1 MKKKIARKF
10 DLIVVLGMH
19 RSGTSAIT
27 RGLEVLGVELGDNL
41 MSPMANN
48 NSKGFFEDL
57 DVVDLNISLLNHLGL
72 DWHYASP
79 VTDSQVDDLIAS
91 GYLLRAADLMRR
103 KIAFKRPYGI
113 KDPRLAKLIPF
124 WKKVFKHCELD
135 VGYVIAVR
143 NPISVAKS
151 LKKRD
156 GFAFEKSYLFWLDHV
171 LSALIHTEGVDRI
184 VVDFDLVMD
193 HPTKQLDRLA
203 KAFNLSVNSDAM
215 TAYIREFLDEELRHN
230 IDQTRDLAI
239 DPRIPEMARDL
250 YPMLRAGAEMDK
262 QFRLSNDQ
270 IAYFTNGRKHL
281 HAAILYIDQLNQAVA
296 DRDGQLATLNQ
307 AVAERDGQIVTL
319 NQSLADRDGQ
329 LAKLNQLV
337 ADRDEQLASLHQ
349 AIKKREERLSLLE
362 KSIFKLSQNVQDM
375 KLVIESAKRWQKRSW
390 VKRVFH
396 RWRAP
401 SDTWQKVHWLKKMER
416 SFRKRRDMLMTSI
429 FQREQDSSRIDNES
443 AELAVTSND
452 EKSGFSIADV
462 ERIPTEAF
470 SSKESPVTDIRAIAL
485 YLPQFHVI
493 PENDQWW
500 GEGFTEWTNVRRATP
515 QYAGHYQ
522 PHIPHPDFGY
532 YDLNDASVLEKQ
544 TAIARAAGIEGFC
557 FYYYWFNGRQ
567 LLNMPTDRLLATGK
581 PDFPFCFCWANEN
594 WTRTWDGYD
603 NEILIGQE
611 HSDESDER
619 FILDLLPAFRD
630 PRYIRVEGKPLL
642 IVYRPGLLP
651 NPAATARHWRETCR
665 REGIGEIFLARMQM
679 FDWELEGRDP
689 GFDTVIQFP
698 PVSRKFSPSLKTS
711 IQIHDPKSFVG
722 EIYDYH
728 ASAENYPLENIG
740 KNLWPG
746 VCPSWDNTARR
757 MELGYSWANS
767 SPEVYHK
774 WLSKV
779 LVRARQALPPQ
790 QRFVFINAWNEW
802 AEGCHLEP
810 DEKYGYAWLNAT
822 RLAITNAVP
831 PAPQQPRRRL
841 LVVGHDAC
849 RAGAQIVLLA
859 LLREWKQRQDVECR
873 LILLGDGVLRPEFE
887 NACHTLVLS
896 DHVDEASRN
905 QALAN
910 YFEPAPDVILANTV
924 VIGPFLKELKSTGA
938 AIVTYVHELQKSIE
952 RWAPGEIMAAT
963 VADSDHFI
971 AVSSPVADNLV
982 RNHGIATSAISLVH
996 EYIKTRHFVSFSRL
1010 EELRAELG
1018 LQLGDKVVFGCGT
1031 LDWRKGPDLF
1041 AEIARKVLADVP
1053 EARFVWIGAD
1063 NNDEAGSRAKALADH
1078 SRISFI
1084 GERETPR
1091 DYLALGSA
1099 FLLSSREDPFPLVSL
1114 EAADAGLP
1122 TVCFAGAGGM
1132 PDFVGN
1138 SCGRTVP
1145 FEDVDAATRA
1155 LTEILSNPS
1164 LRESLGH
1171 TARESVRA
1179 KHDAAKG
1186 SEAVLSI
1193 LNLAAGAP
1201 PITPP
1206 SGQPLVSVI
1215 VPNYNH
1221 ARFLPERL
1229 ESIARQ
1235 TLADFEIILLDDC
1248 STDDSLDILR
1258 EFADRE
1264 PRARLILNSKNSG
1277 STFKQWRK
1285 GLSESCGKY
1294 IWIAESDDSA
1304 DPELLATLVGKLEAN
1319 PAAVLAT
1326 CCPQMTDICGKDL
1339 GTPRDWFSDI
1349 GAERWE
1355 SDFSASGREMNADV
1369 LSQKNAILNAS
1380 GVLFRSSVGTVDLVE
1395 DSMRLCADWLFWI
1408 RLMAYGDFEYTAH
1421 PLNYWRL
1428 ASSNAR
1434 TKTPGEVEWEEGCR
1448 VLREIAHVLG
1458 LDGPGEDR
1466 LIDQFRKRCDGW
1478 KAKHENES
1486 KPVKAATQAPGIFLQ
1501 RDGWCPI
1508 CENEAVFTAKYSWLR
1523 DHYLCSRCGSI
1534 PRERAI
1540 MHVIQTRYPN
1550 WRELRIHESSP
1561 GNRGT
1566 SVKLAKECKYYTAS
1580 QYDPDMGFGNTYPSR
1595 GYRSENLEK
1604 QTFPDET
1611 FDIVVSQ
1618 DVLEH
1623 IFDAEAAFKDIHRT
1637 LKPGGAHIFTT
1648 PLVNKEKPT
1657 QRRAELRSDGTINHL
1672 YPPEYHDNPMTSEGS
1687 LVTFHWGFD
1696 IAEIIEKT
1704 TSGQAEIIQPTDAEM
1719 GIEAKYIEVIVQKKK
1734 LIDSESINIENSKR
1748 IGKHPS
1754 ATDCDNHN
1762 RKTYAVQSARKIKKI
1777 IIHIGSPKTGTS
1789 AVQLFLKHYC
1799 NEDRR
1804 FEVDYFLQLLDP
1816 TENQHSAIFID
1827 ISKRYNKILETI
1839 LNSKSEIGIF
1849 SAEVLSFLMTD
1860 PTFNEKIREL
1870 ISALESNAITVYVV
1884 GATRDPLSYLVSS
1897 YGEDVIGGRCPL
1909 TFQNWLFTDQGAG
1922 HRNVTQSM
1930 CMWKDIP
1937 GLKAFH
1943 WFLFDSESGA
1953 NCIDSVINTCLD
1965 NKLKIQK
1972 INESRKSEMIRKSFD
1987 GSIIEAV
1994 RRINIQNI
2002 QNWNT
2007 YRADISAY
2015 HYVENAVKECK
2026 LPAHLHFKRRNAF
2039 QKYEIEDI
2047 KKPLEESYSLFKKI
2061 NFKEGS
2067 NHEKYLISDEKIKQ
2081 ALSKIHYNEDLVS
2094 FYFEAWNGKI

>member
-1 MKKKIARKF
+1 MKSRHSTFIKR
-10 DLIVVLGMH
+10 
-19 RSGTSAIT
+19 
-27 RGLEVLGVELGDNL
+27 
-41 MSPMANN
+41 
-48 NSKGFFEDL
+48 
-57 DVVDLNISLLNHLGL
+57 
-72 DWHYASP
+72 
-79 VTDSQVDDLIAS
+79 
-91 GYLLRAADLMRR
+91 
-103 KIAFKRPYGI
+103 IAFHKSG
-113 KDPRLAKLIPF
+113 KPRRWVRFLIIYIN
-124 WKKVFKHCELD
+124 KKPCEIFK
-135 VGYVIAVR
+135 
-143 NPISVAKS
+143 
-151 LKKRD
+151 
-156 GFAFEKSYLFWLDHV
+156 
-171 LSALIHTEGVDRI
+171 RI
-184 VVDFDLVMD
+184 VYRKSGSLRDF
-193 HPTKQLDRLA
+193 
-203 KAFNLSVNSDAM
+203 
-215 TAYIREFLDEELRHN
+215 
-230 IDQTRDLAI
+230 
-239 DPRIPEMARDL
+239 
-250 YPMLRAGAEMDK
+250 
-262 QFRLSNDQ
+262 
-270 IAYFTNGRKHL
+270 FTNGVGRINK
-281 HAAILYIDQLNQAVA
+281 LYCTKNFVECEYESNLKNFIP
-296 DRDGQLATLNQ
+296 
-307 AVAERDGQIVTL
+307 
-319 NQSLADRDGQ
+319 
-329 LAKLNQLV
+329 
-337 ADRDEQLASLHQ
+337 
-349 AIKKREERLSLLE
+349 
-362 KSIFKLSQNVQDM
+362 SQDPIN
-375 KLVIESAKRWQKRSW
+375 
-390 VKRVFH
+390 
-396 RWRAP
+396 
-401 SDTWQKVHWLKKMER
+401 
-416 SFRKRRDMLMTSI
+416 
-429 FQREQDSSRIDNES
+429 
-443 AELAVTSND
+443 
-452 EKSGFSIADV
+452 
-462 ERIPTEAF
+462 
-470 SSKESPVTDIRAIAL
+470 TDIRAIAI
-485 YLPQFHVI
+485 YLPQFHAI

-522 PHIPHPDFGY
+522 PHTPHSDIGY
-532 YDLNDASVLEKQ
+532 YDLDDASVLEKQ
-544 TAIARAAGIEGFC
+544 AAMARAAGIEGFC
-557 FYYYWFNGRQ
+557 FYYYWFNGRR
-567 LLNMPTDRLLATGK
+567 LLNMPTDRMLATGK

-594 WTRTWDGYD
+594 WTRTWDGGD
-603 NEILIGQE
+603 KEILIGQE

-651 NPAATARHWRETCR
+651 DPAATARHWRETCR

-689 GFDTVIQFP
+689 GYDTVIQFP
-698 PVSRKFSPSLKTS
+698 PVSRGFSPSLKTS
-711 IQIHDPKSFVG
+711 IQLNDPKSFVG
-722 EIYDYH
+722 EIYDYR
-728 ASAENYPLENIG
+728 ASAENYSLENIG

-757 MELGYSWANS
+757 MERGHSWVNS
-767 SPEVYHK
+767 SPEDYHK

-810 DEKYGYAWLNAT
+810 DEKFGYAWLNAT

-831 PAPQQPRRRL
+831 HAPQQPRRRL

-887 NACHTLVLS
+887 NACRTLVLS

-982 RNHGIATSAISLVH
+982 RNHGIATSAISLIH

-1018 LQLGDKVVFGCGT
+1018 LQPSDKVVFGCGT
-1031 LDWRKGPDLF
+1031 MDWRKGPDLF

-1186 SEAVLSI
+1186 SDAVLSV
-1193 LNLAAGAP
+1193 LKHLAAEAP
-1201 PITPP
+1201 PVPPP

-1264 PRARLILNSKNSG
+1264 PRARLILNSENSG

-1285 GLSESCGKY
+1285 GLSEACGKY

-1304 DPELLATLVGKLEAN
+1304 HPELLATLVGKLEAN

-1355 SDFSASGREMNADV
+1355 SDFSASGREMIADV

-1380 GVLFRSSVGTVDLVE
+1380 GVLFRRSVGTVDLVE
-1395 DSMRLCADWLFWI
+1395 DSMRLCADWLFWV
-1408 RLMAYGDFEYTAH
+1408 RLLARGDFEYSAR
-1421 PLNYWRL
+1421 PLNLWRL

-1434 TKTPGEVEWEEGCR
+1434 TKPPGETEWNEGKI
-1448 VLREIAHVLG
+1448 VLRETASIMGVDKKEEL
-1458 LDGPGEDR
+1458 L
-1466 LIDQFRKRCDGW
+1466 LLSNFRKRCEKWLQTIPAETVTESQVSIEANDSPLRTKVIAIHLPQFHPFRENNEWWGEGFTEWTNVRKNQALFPGHAQPRIPSDLGYYDLRSPEVRAAQANLARDHGIDGFCYYHYW
-1478 KAKHENES
+1478 FHGHRLMTEPLDAIFESGEPDFPFCLCWANETWSRRWLGEERDILIAQTYSEADNFNHAHFLAKVFSDKRYIRIGNRPLFIVYRPTHIDVLEHFLTTLRKVCIDAGVGDPFILGCSAHAEGTDMRTLGFNGTMDFQPKLGFLPEAFEDNPSPERLARNRALGVDSPNLRLYDAKDLRRKIDEYRDQLDYPVQPSVFVGWDSTPRRGENGIILMNNTPENFANSFESATRYLDSSKFDGEKVVFINAWNEWAEGNYLEPDSLNGKKYLEFLKAFLLEKKLEDISTSSSIPNVKRGEN
-1486 KPVKAATQAPGIFLQ
+1486 TFLKQ
-1501 RDGWCPI
+1501 SSGWCPI
-1508 CENEAVFTAKYSWLR
+1508 CEKKVTFSAKYEWLR
-1523 DHYLCSRCGSI
+1523 DHYLCSDCGSI
-1534 PRERAI
+1534 PRERAL
-1540 MHVIQTRYPN
+1540 MHVIQERYPK
-1550 WRELRIHESSP
+1550 WRDLRIHESSP
-1561 GNRGT
+1561 GNRGA
-1566 SVKLAKECKYYTAS
+1566 SVKLREQCKHYVAS
-1580 QYDPDMGFGNTYPSR
+1580 QYDPVLGFGNTHPKN
-1595 GYRSENLEK
+1595 GYRSEDLEK
-1604 QTFPDET
+1604 QTFPEKS
-1611 FDIVVSQ
+1611 FDIVVTQ
-1618 DVLEH
+1618 DVMEH

-1648 PLVNKEKPT
+1648 PLINKKKPT
-1657 QRRAELRSDGTINHL
+1657 QQWAKRMPDGSIAYLH
-1672 YPPEYHDNPMTSEGS
+1672 PPEYHGNPMSNEGS
-1687 LVTFHWGFD
+1687 LVTWHWGCD
-1696 IAEIIEKT
+1696 IVDYIQRAKAGTAEIVLTENPEK
-1704 TSGQAEIIQPTDAEM
+1704 
-1719 GIEAKYIEVIVQKKK
+1719 GIAGEYLEVIFQKK
-1734 LIDSESINIENSKR
+1734 
-1748 IGKHPS
+1748 
-1754 ATDCDNHN
+1754 
-1762 RKTYAVQSARKIKKI
+1762 
-1777 IIHIGSPKTGTS
+1777 
-1789 AVQLFLKHYC
+1789 
-1799 NEDRR
+1799 
-1804 FEVDYFLQLLDP
+1804 
-1816 TENQHSAIFID
+1816 
-1827 ISKRYNKILETI
+1827 
-1839 LNSKSEIGIF
+1839 
-1849 SAEVLSFLMTD
+1849 
-1860 PTFNEKIREL
+1860 
-1870 ISALESNAITVYVV
+1870 
-1884 GATRDPLSYLVSS
+1884 
-1897 YGEDVIGGRCPL
+1897 
-1909 TFQNWLFTDQGAG
+1909 
-1922 HRNVTQSM
+1922 
-1930 CMWKDIP
+1930 
-1937 GLKAFH
+1937 
-1943 WFLFDSESGA
+1943 
-1953 NCIDSVINTCLD
+1953 
-1965 NKLKIQK
+1965 
-1972 INESRKSEMIRKSFD
+1972 
-1987 GSIIEAV
+1987 
-1994 RRINIQNI
+1994 
-2002 QNWNT
+2002 
-2007 YRADISAY
+2007 
-2015 HYVENAVKECK
+2015 
-2026 LPAHLHFKRRNAF
+2026 
-2039 QKYEIEDI
+2039 
-2047 KKPLEESYSLFKKI
+2047 
-2061 NFKEGS
+2061 
-2067 NHEKYLISDEKIKQ
+2067 
-2081 ALSKIHYNEDLVS
+2081 
-2094 FYFEAWNGKI
+2094 